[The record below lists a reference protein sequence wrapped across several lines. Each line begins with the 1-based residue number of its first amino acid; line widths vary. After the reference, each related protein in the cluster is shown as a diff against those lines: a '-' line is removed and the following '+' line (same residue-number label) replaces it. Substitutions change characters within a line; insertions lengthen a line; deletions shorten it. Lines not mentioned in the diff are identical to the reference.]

1 MNFSSKSGQNF
12 DRPMY
17 LERISRKMEECGKDD
32 RKKIVCRSKSSLFH
46 HVKLRCS
53 PLYV

>member
-32 RKKIVCRSKSSLFH
+32 RKKNCMPKQIIVIPSR
-46 HVKLRCS
+46 
-53 PLYV
+53 